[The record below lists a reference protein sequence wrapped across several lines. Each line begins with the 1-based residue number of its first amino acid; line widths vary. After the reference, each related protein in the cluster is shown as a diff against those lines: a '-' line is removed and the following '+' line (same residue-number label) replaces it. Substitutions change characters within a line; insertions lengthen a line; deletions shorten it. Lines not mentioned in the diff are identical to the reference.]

1 MRKSA
6 TENLQGATVVSL
18 SAIQSE
24 RLRALSPFGPVKAG
38 LTTSQRIELAQLE
51 ELLSYLERQV
61 KTLVSKSYEV
71 LDISKQDTKAPR
83 VEHYAFTYEKD
94 GTK

>member
-1 MRKSA
+1 M
-6 TENLQGATVVSL
+6 SL
-18 SAIQSE
+18 SDIQSK
-24 RLRALSPFGPVKAG
+24 RLRVLSPFGPVKAG
-38 LTTSQRIELAQLE
+38 LINSLTTQEAQLS

-61 KTLVSKSYEV
+61 ETLVSRSYEV